1 MKKILIVLAL
11 IAPCSAFAGVIFHP
25 VERAAV
31 VANSDH
37 PVAAA
42 TVTAQARNH
51 RAARVDAV
59 NCNDGRCVQH
69 GNVVR

>member
-1 MKKILIVLAL
+1 MKKIIIALAL
-11 IAPCSAFAGVIFHP
+11 IAPCSAFAGVVFHP

-42 TVTAQARNH
+42 AVTAHARNR
-51 RAARVDAV
+51 RAAAVDAV
-59 NCNDGRCVQH
+59 NCNDGHCVRH
-69 GNVVR
+69 GNVIR